1 MNRRT
6 AGMLAILLIA
16 VVLGAVREFIF
27 HNLNYQI
34 DFLAHERSAS
44 YAHSKFRAAVQG
56 MDLADLLVAKWVLS
70 ILFAAFMLGLAI
82 LLARLLF
89 GNGRYDKPLVIGY
102 VLIGTAALVAHLL
115 AGGNGAFRAISVK
128 LLHALQYPV
137 VLLLIWAGA
146 MLNDHR
152 RADR

>member
-1 MNRRT
+1 
-6 AGMLAILLIA
+6 
-16 VVLGAVREFIF
+16 
-27 HNLNYQI
+27 
-34 DFLAHERSAS
+34 
-44 YAHSKFRAAVQG
+44 

-137 VLLLIWAGA
+137 VLLFIWAGA